1 MTKIRFAIVSLA
13 AVSLFAA
20 ACSGPQAVTEA
31 KSPQAAAVAAK
42 ATSSPQ
48 SGPASAL
55 PPGHPPIDQTSTS
68 AKQPAAPIEPAKDGL
83 TVEQIWKS
91 RESLAG
97 KRVVVRG
104 KVVKFNGGI
113 LGVNWIHLQDGSGSA
128 DAHTNDITITSDA
141 EAAVGD
147 IITVTGVIELNKDLG
162 SGYSYPVIIEKA
174 RIERALNAR

>member
-1 MTKIRFAIVSLA
+1 MTKFPFALVSSLA
-13 AVSLFAA
+13 AAGMFAA

-31 KSPQAAAVAAK
+31 RTSPPLSAAAA
-42 ATSSPQ
+42 
-48 SGPASAL
+48 PASPNAAATPL
-55 PPGHPPIDQTSTS
+55 PPGHPPVDQSTAT
-68 AKQPAAPIEPAKDGL
+68 AKQPPAVVEPAKDGL

-91 RESLAG
+91 RETLAG

-113 LGVNWIHLQDGSGSA
+113 LGVNWIHLQDGTGSA

-162 SGYSYPVIIEKA
+162 SGYNYPVIIEKA
-174 RIERALNAR
+174 RIERALNARD